1 MGSLVDCALAILGFG
16 VGCTRNVRSPLRLAS
31 GLSAVR
37 TWTAEAQAA
46 RPTTAA
52 TGTNRAIRITSS
64 SRLCPQAEAF
74 CCRARVFALHV
85 PVDGRHRPVRQVTAL
100 PSVQLLGSA
109 RVGLEVD
116 RRVSK
121 TVQKCREVGRPTT
134 ARTAACAYTASSA

>member
-52 TGTNRAIRITSS
+52 MGTNRAIRMTSS
-64 SRLCPQAEAF
+64 SSVYPQADVF

-85 PVDGRHRPVRQVTAL
+85 PVDGRHRPVRQVTVL
-100 PSVQLLGSA
+100 PNVQELGSNGGGLA
-109 RVGLEVD
+109 RD
-116 RRVSK
+116 RRVWR
-121 TVQKCREVGRPTT
+121 TGQKCGHVRRPTT
-134 ARTAACAYTASSA
+134 ARTAASACTASSS